1 VCGCGD
7 VLDLFAGVEIRWLLV
22 FWYKETS
29 FHCGVVLIGACGTV
43 GLGRRLAAKLLGQ
56 ME

>member
-1 VCGCGD
+1 MCGCGD